1 MNHFVIKR
9 FVWKLFF
16 YLFALLKL
24 CGEILLKWS
33 LWINA
38 QPCLKSHNVENYLH
52 FNSPLFSV
60 SFIIDLSLV
69 LMIDVNLFIFKSND
83 REKKLFY
90 YFSFHFCSS
99 EILEMLKLFSASQT
113 FFHSFNIFYFILFIN
128 LAQTNETENV
138 DRKML
143 RNVKNVPSCRWSYGL
158 Q

>member
-83 REKKLFY
+83 REKKIILLF
-90 YFSFHFCSS
+90 FLSF
-99 EILEMLKLFSASQT
+99 LFIGNPGNVETLLCQSNL
-113 FFHSFNIFYFILFIN
+113 FVHSFNIFYFILFIN

-143 RNVKNVPSCRWSYGL
+143 RNVKNVPSCR
-158 Q
+158 